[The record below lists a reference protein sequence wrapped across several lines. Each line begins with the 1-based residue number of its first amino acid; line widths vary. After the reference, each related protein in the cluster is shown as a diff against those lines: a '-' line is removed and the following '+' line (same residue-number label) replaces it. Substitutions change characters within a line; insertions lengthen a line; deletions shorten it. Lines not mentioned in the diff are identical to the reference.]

1 MRRLIALMSVVVMV
15 FVVSFPVMAANESA
29 ALVFPGLSFSGT
41 TATCSLEVYAEHAT
55 DAIVATVKLKHGNS
69 VVKQWTNL
77 TDIGILDFSDT
88 AGVSHGET
96 YTLQVT
102 LTINGSPYPVADV
115 TRVCP

>member
-1 MRRLIALMSVVVMV
+1 MRRFIAVMSVLAIV
-15 FVVSFPVMAANESA
+15 FVMCFPVMAANESGA
-29 ALVFPGLSFSGT
+29 FVFPGLSFSGT
-41 TATCSLEVYAEHAT
+41 TATCSLEVYAEHST
-55 DAIVATVKLKHGNS
+55 DTIVATVKLKHGNS

-77 TDIGILDFSDT
+77 TDVDMLDFSDT
-88 AGVSHGET
+88 VGVSHGET